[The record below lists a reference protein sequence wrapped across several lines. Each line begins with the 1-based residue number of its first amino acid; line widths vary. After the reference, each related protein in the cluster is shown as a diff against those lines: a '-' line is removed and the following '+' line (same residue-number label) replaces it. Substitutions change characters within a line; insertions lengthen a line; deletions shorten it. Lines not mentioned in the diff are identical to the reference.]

1 MCIRV
6 YLKINTR
13 IIFNRCCCCVFFP
26 LFPSPT
32 FYSDFLDF
40 SHSVCLSRYKV
51 LSHCQRKSFDFFR
64 LLSNACSLQ
73 QEEFVYQLNCC
84 ELCAYVKIC
93 RQFLDSFI
101 CYYIRECVQA
111 LCIEIDTYVCV
122 RWCIN
127 DTDNQCWWFS
137 WWRRWWRWW
146 RSSSFFWC
154 YVRRISSIRMQR
166 FNDIFRY
173 TLFSFAVHVCVV

>member
-51 LSHCQRKSFDFFR
+51 LSHCQRKSFDFF
-64 LLSNACSLQ
+64 ACSRTLARSNRKNL
-73 QEEFVYQLNCC
+73 FINSTVVNCVRMWKS
-84 ELCAYVKIC
+84 A
-93 RQFLDSFI
+93 DN
-101 CYYIRECVQA
+101 IRECVQA

-137 WWRRWWRWW
+137 WWRRWWR
-146 RSSSFFWC
+146 SSSFFWC
-154 YVRRISSIRMQR
+154 YVRRISFIRMQR
-166 FNDIFRY
+166 FNDIFR
-173 TLFSFAVHVCVV
+173 